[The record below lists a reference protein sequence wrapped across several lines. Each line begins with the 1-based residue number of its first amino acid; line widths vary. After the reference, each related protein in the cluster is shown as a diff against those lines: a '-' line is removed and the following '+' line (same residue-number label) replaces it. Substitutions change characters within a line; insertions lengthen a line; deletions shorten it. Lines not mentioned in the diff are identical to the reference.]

1 VVVLVSKINPE
12 ILKKLRKDNKLT
24 QEAVAKLIGVGRTS
38 YTKIEIG
45 KQDVDSALLIR
56 LSKVFNVPS
65 DYLLGIEQQDKQFDL
80 QMFGKKNASDAN
92 VAMAFGKILT
102 LKDEEAKKLTLQIM
116 DEVLHLSIPK
126 LEALH
131 SLIKTMK

>member
-1 VVVLVSKINPE
+1 MVVLVSKINPE

-92 VAMAFGKILT
+92 VVMAFGKILT
-102 LKDEEAKKLTLQIM
+102 LKDEEAKKITLQIM
-116 DEVLHLSIPK
+116 DDVLHLTIPQ
-126 LEALH
+126 LEAL
-131 SLIKTMK
+131 SALIKTIK

>member
-1 VVVLVSKINPE
+1 MYRLREARTNAKMKQKEVATLLNITPATYSRYESGQIDPDPKTLI
-12 ILKKLRKDNKLT
+12 KLSELFGTTVDDLLIKDNDENK
-24 QEAVAKLIGVGRTS
+24 
-38 YTKIEIG
+38 
-45 KQDVDSALLIR
+45 
-56 LSKVFNVPS
+56 FN
-65 DYLLGIEQQDKQFDL
+65 L

>member
-1 VVVLVSKINPE
+1 MVLVSKINPE

-92 VAMAFGKILT
+92 VVMAFGKILT
-102 LKDEEAKKLTLQIM
+102 LKDEEAKKITLQIM
-116 DEVLHLSIPK
+116 DDVLHLTIPQ
-126 LEALH
+126 LEAL
-131 SLIKTMK
+131 SALIKTIK

>member
-1 VVVLVSKINPE
+1 MSKINPE